1 MTQLSEHAQ
10 EEGSVHEHVTRLL
23 SSHALPEGVLL
34 DLGCGFSAAAA
45 SCAELG
51 LEYLGVSGEAADLEE
66 LSKQGL
72 ATALVPLGERT
83 PLAKR
88 LEDVLAGRQ
97 LAAITALDLLGR
109 TARPAELLTALAAV
123 ARRHKGAPLVVSVAN
138 VSHFDVAAKL
148 ISGRWDVT
156 PAGLLQED
164 HLSLFASARLEAELS
179 QAGWRE
185 VKADDLVVR
194 RSDQHFPETLTA
206 LSVGTPLHDFLLEV
220 REHSAPGALVDQF
233 VRAYLPVARPRPAS
247 RPDAPV
253 FLEAPFLSV
262 IVRTQGRRLMT
273 LEDNLT
279 SLAAQTNR
287 DIEVIVCCH
296 DTADNDYA
304 AVTEMMGR
312 LPRWLV
318 ERSRTIRVD
327 GGGRARPLQVGV
339 GEASGRYVAFLDD
352 DDLALCHWVEEF
364 AKLVKLHPGAVA
376 RAGCATHSIDEE
388 AWECG
393 TGYCQ
398 IGPTTTPYPLEFDLV
413 AHLVGNRTPNCSVAI
428 PRSCFTDLGMSFDE
442 ALPVLEDWDMLLNAA
457 LLCGVVSTPEVTSLY
472 RRWKRGYAS
481 HIEHPEETWDLTTWS
496 IRARFDARPVLVPP
510 GSVSR
515 LTQME
520 MTANTVA
527 QLQSDLEAMRE
538 SLATATTEVAD
549 LWVEKGQLLARVEA
563 AEKLLAVAEQR
574 ASVAE
579 RQVAVV
585 ERQVKVTERQAAVAE
600 EHVAVAEQRVKVAER
615 QAAVAEEH
623 VAVAEQRVKVAE
635 QGANLAVQGID
646 VAEQRAAVAEQH
658 AAVAEQSAVVA
669 QQGAALA
676 EERVVFA
683 EQRVAAAEERLVFA
697 EQRVA
702 AAEQHVAVAEQS
714 AAVAE
719 QAVALVQERVDFAEQ
734 RVAAAEQGA
743 ALAQQGIALA
753 QEHVDFAEQR
763 VAAAEQGAAL
773 AQQGVAVAQERVI
786 FAEQRVLAAEQRAA
800 EVEQYASEVAA
811 LAETRLRECRE
822 AETRARVAAA
832 ERDAALARLQAAT
845 SEAEARVRDEY
856 EATKSWK
863 VTVPLRLALRLVE
876 AYRQRS
882 S

>member
-1 MTQLSEHAQ
+1 MTELREHPH
-10 EEGSVHEHVTRLL
+10 EEGTVHEHVTRLL

-34 DLGCGFSAAAA
+34 DLGCGFCAAAA

-51 LEYLGVSGEAADLEE
+51 LEYLGVGSEPGRLEE
-66 LSKQGL
+66 LSKRGV
-72 ATALVPLGERT
+72 ATVLVDLGESAS
-83 PLAKR
+83 LVKR
-88 LEDVLAGRQ
+88 LEEALAGRQ
-97 LAAITALDLLGR
+97 LAAITALDLIGR
-109 TARPAELLTALAAV
+109 TARPAELLTVLAAV

-164 HLSLFASARLEAELS
+164 RLSLFASARLEAELS
-179 QAGWRE
+179 QAGWKE

-194 RSDQHFPETLTA
+194 RSDQHFPGTLTA

-220 REHSAPGALVDQF
+220 REQSAPGALVDQF

-247 RPDAPV
+247 GPGAPV
-253 FLEAPFLSV
+253 SLEAPFLSV

-287 DIEVIVCCH
+287 DIEVLVCCH
-296 DTADNDYA
+296 DTTDNDYA

-318 ERSRTIRVD
+318 GKSRAIRVE

-339 GEASGRYVAFLDD
+339 AEASGRYVAFLDD

-388 AWECG
+388 TWECG

-428 PRSCFTDLGMSFDE
+428 PRSCFTDLGMSFDD

-481 HIEHPEETWDLTTWS
+481 HIEHPDETWDLTTWS

-520 MTANTVA
+520 MTVNTVA
-527 QLQSDLEAMRE
+527 QLQSDLDALKE
-538 SLATATTEVAD
+538 SLATATAEVAD

-563 AEKLLAVAEQR
+563 AEKLLAVAEQS
-574 ASVAE
+574 AAVAE
-579 RQVAVV
+579 RQVKVV
-585 ERQVKVTERQAAVAE
+585 ERQATVAERQAAVAE
-600 EHVAVAEQRVKVAER
+600 QHVSVAEQRVKVAER

-623 VAVAEQRVKVAE
+623 VAVAERRVKVAE
-635 QGANLAVQGID
+635 QS
-646 VAEQRAAVAEQH
+646 AAVAEQGVALVQERVGFAEERV
-658 AAVAEQSAVVA
+658 AAAE
-669 QQGAALA
+669 QGAALA
-676 EERVVFA
+676 QERVIFA
-683 EQRVAAAEERLVFA
+683 EQRVAAAEQGVALAQERVSFA

-719 QAVALVQERVDFAEQ
+719 QSVALVQERVDFAEQ

-743 ALAQQGIALA
+743 AL
-753 QEHVDFAEQR
+753 
-763 VAAAEQGAAL
+763 
-773 AQQGVAVAQERVI
+773 AQERVI

-822 AETRARVAAA
+822 AETRARVATA
-832 ERDAALARLQAAT
+832 ERDAALARLQVAI
-845 SEAEARVRDEY
+845 SEAEARVRGEY

-863 VTVPLRLALRLVE
+863 VTVPLRLALRLVD
-876 AYRQRS
+876 AYRQRAG
-882 S
+882 

>member
-1 MTQLSEHAQ
+1 MTELSEHSQ
-10 EEGSVHEHVTRLL
+10 EEGTVHEHVTRLL
-23 SSHALPEGVLL
+23 SGHALHEGVLL
-34 DLGCGFSAAAA
+34 DLGCGFSVAAT
-45 SCAELG
+45 SCAQLG
-51 LEYLGVSGEAADLEE
+51 LEYLGVGGEPDGLEE
-66 LSKQGL
+66 LSKQGV
-72 ATALVPLGERT
+72 ATVLVDLGDHT
-83 PLAKR
+83 SLAKR
-88 LEDVLAGRQ
+88 LEEVLAGRQ
-97 LAAITALDLLGR
+97 LAAITALGLIGR

-164 HLSLFASARLEAELS
+164 HLSLFASSRLEAELS
-179 QAGWRE
+179 QAGWKQ

-220 REHSAPGALVDQF
+220 REQSGGGALVDQF
-233 VRAYLPVARPRPAS
+233 VRAYLPLARSRPAS
-247 RPDAPV
+247 GPVAPV
-253 FLEAPFLSV
+253 PLEAPFLSV

-279 SLAAQTNR
+279 SLAAQTDR
-287 DIEVIVCCH
+287 DIEVVVCCH
-296 DTADNDYA
+296 DTADDDYA

-318 ERSRTIRVD
+318 GKSRAIRVE
-327 GGGRARPLQVGV
+327 GGGRARPLQAGV
-339 GEASGRYVAFLDD
+339 AEASGRYVAFLDD

-364 AKLVKLHPGAVA
+364 AKLVKVHPGAVA

-388 AWECG
+388 TWECG

-428 PRSCFTDLGMSFDE
+428 PRSCFTDLGMSFDD
-442 ALPVLEDWDMLLNAA
+442 ARPVLEDWDMLLNAA

-520 MTANTVA
+520 MTVNTVA
-527 QLQSDLEAMRE
+527 QLQRDLDALKE
-538 SLATATTEVAD
+538 SLATATAEVAD

-574 ASVAE
+574 AAVAE
-579 RQVAVV
+579 RQVKVV
-585 ERQVKVTERQAAVAE
+585 ERQAAVAE
-600 EHVAVAEQRVKVAER
+600 RQVK
-615 QAAVAEEH
+615 VAEEH
-623 VAVAEQRVKVAE
+623 VTVAEQRVKVAE
-635 QGANLAVQGID
+635 QS
-646 VAEQRAAVAEQH
+646 AAVAAQGVALVQERVGFAEERV
-658 AAVAEQSAVVA
+658 AAAE
-669 QQGAALA
+669 QGAALA
-676 EERVVFA
+676 QERVIFA
-683 EQRVAAAEERLVFA
+683 EQRVAAAEEQVSFA

-719 QAVALVQERVDFAEQ
+719 QSVALVQERVDFAEQ

-743 ALAQQGIALA
+743 ALAQ
-753 QEHVDFAEQR
+753 
-763 VAAAEQGAAL
+763 
-773 AQQGVAVAQERVI
+773 ERVL
-786 FAEQRVLAAEQRAA
+786 FAEQRVLAAEQRTA
-800 EVEQYASEVAA
+800 EVEKYASDVAA

-832 ERDAALARLQAAT
+832 ERDAALGRLQVAIG
-845 SEAEARVRDEY
+845 EAEERVRAEY

-863 VTVPLRLALRLVE
+863 ATVPLRLALRLVDT
-876 AYRQRS
+876 YRQRS

>member
-1 MTQLSEHAQ
+1 MTELAQ
-10 EEGSVHEHVTRLL
+10 QTHGEGTVHEHVARLL
-23 SSHALPEGVLL
+23 SSHAPHEGVLL
-34 DLGCGFSAAAA
+34 DLACGFSSGAATA
-45 SCAELG
+45 SELG
-51 LEYLGVSGEAADLEE
+51 LEYLGVASEPGRLEE
-66 LSKQGL
+66 LSDHGL
-72 ATALVPLGERT
+72 ATALVDLGET
-83 PLAKR
+83 TSLVKR
-88 LEDVLAGRQ
+88 LDEVLAGRQ
-97 LAAITALDLLGR
+97 LAAITALGVIGR
-109 TARPAELLTALAAV
+109 MAHPDELLTLLAGL
-123 ARRHKGAPLVVSVAN
+123 ARRHKGAPLIVSVAN

-148 ISGRWDVT
+148 MAGRFDVT
-156 PAGLLQED
+156 PAGLLGED
-164 HLSLFASARLEAELS
+164 HLSQFAPGRLEAELS
-179 QAGWRE
+179 RAGWKQ
-185 VKADDLVVR
+185 VKADDLVVH

-220 REHSAPGALVDQF
+220 RERSGPAALVDQF
-233 VRAYLPVARPRPAS
+233 VRAYLPVARPRATVTQQAS
-247 RPDAPV
+247 PGSVETAP
-253 FLEAPFLSV
+253 APFLSV

-296 DTADNDYA
+296 DTADEDFA
-304 AVTEMMGR
+304 AVNEVMGR

-318 ERSRTIRVD
+318 DRSRAIRVE

-339 GEASGRYVAFLDD
+339 AEATGRYVAFLDD
-352 DDLALCHWVEEF
+352 DDLALCHWVDEF

-388 AWECG
+388 TWDCG
-393 TGYCQ
+393 TGYTQ

-428 PRSCFTDLGMSFDE
+428 PRSCFTDLGMSFDDE
-442 ALPVLEDWDMLLNAA
+442 LPVLEDWDMLLNAA
-457 LLCGVVSTPEVTSLY
+457 LLCGVASTPEVTSLY
-472 RRWKRGYAS
+472 RRWKQGYAS

-520 MTANTVA
+520 MTSNTVA
-527 QLQSDLEAMRE
+527 QLQSDLDALKE
-538 SLATATTEVAD
+538 SLASSTEEVAD

-574 ASVAE
+574 TAVAE
-579 RQVAVV
+579 RQ
-585 ERQVKVTERQAAVAE
+585 
-600 EHVAVAEQRVKVAER
+600 VKVAER

-623 VAVAEQRVKVAE
+623 VKVAEQRVKVAE
-635 QGANLAVQGID
+635 QGANLSVQAVEL
-646 VAEQRAAVAEQH
+646 AEQRAAVAEQH
-658 AAVAEQSAVVA
+658 ATVAEQSAVVA
-669 QQGAALA
+669 QQSAALA

-683 EQRVAAAEERLVFA
+683 EQRVAAAEERVSFA

-719 QAVALVQERVDFAEQ
+719 QSVALVQERVDFAEQ

-743 ALAQQGIALA
+743 ALAQERVI
-753 QEHVDFAEQR
+753 FAEQR

-773 AQQGVAVAQERVI
+773 AQERVI
-786 FAEQRVLAAEQRAA
+786 FADQRVVVAEQRTA
-800 EVEQYASEVAA
+800 EVEQYAAEVAA
-811 LAETRLRECRE
+811 LAEARLREYRE
-822 AETRARVAAA
+822 AELRVRTLAA
-832 ERDAALARLQAAT
+832 ERDAALASVQEAVGQ
-845 SEAEARVRDEY
+845 AEARTRGEY

-863 VTVPLRLALRLVE
+863 VTVPLRVALRLVD

>member
-1 MTQLSEHAQ
+1 
-10 EEGSVHEHVTRLL
+10 
-23 SSHALPEGVLL
+23 
-34 DLGCGFSAAAA
+34 
-45 SCAELG
+45 
-51 LEYLGVSGEAADLEE
+51 
-66 LSKQGL
+66 
-72 ATALVPLGERT
+72 
-83 PLAKR
+83 
-88 LEDVLAGRQ
+88 
-97 LAAITALDLLGR
+97 
-109 TARPAELLTALAAV
+109 
-123 ARRHKGAPLVVSVAN
+123 
-138 VSHFDVAAKL
+138 
-148 ISGRWDVT
+148 
-156 PAGLLQED
+156 
-164 HLSLFASARLEAELS
+164 
-179 QAGWRE
+179 
-185 VKADDLVVR
+185 
-194 RSDQHFPETLTA
+194 
-206 LSVGTPLHDFLLEV
+206 
-220 REHSAPGALVDQF
+220 
-233 VRAYLPVARPRPAS
+233 
-247 RPDAPV
+247 
-253 FLEAPFLSV
+253 
-262 IVRTQGRRLMT
+262 MT

-296 DTADNDYA
+296 DTADEGFA
-304 AVTEMMGR
+304 EVAEVMGR

-318 ERSRTIRVD
+318 DRSRAIRVE

-339 GEASGRYVAFLDD
+339 AGATGRYVAFLDD

-388 AWECG
+388 TWDCG
-393 TGYCQ
+393 TGYTQ

-428 PRSCFTDLGMSFDE
+428 PRSCFTDLGMSFDDE
-442 ALPVLEDWDMLLNAA
+442 LPVLEDWDMLLNAA
-457 LLCGVVSTPEVTSLY
+457 LLCGVASTPEVTSLY
-472 RRWKRGYAS
+472 RRWKQGYAS

-520 MTANTVA
+520 MTSNTVA
-527 QLQSDLEAMRE
+527 QLQSDLDALKE
-538 SLATATTEVAD
+538 SLASSTEEVAD

-574 ASVAE
+574 TAVAE
-579 RQVAVV
+579 RQ
-585 ERQVKVTERQAAVAE
+585 
-600 EHVAVAEQRVKVAER
+600 VKVAER

-623 VAVAEQRVKVAE
+623 VKVAEQRVKVAE
-635 QGANLAVQGID
+635 QGANLSVQAVEL
-646 VAEQRAAVAEQH
+646 AEQRAAVAEQH
-658 AAVAEQSAVVA
+658 ATVAEQSAVVA
-669 QQGAALA
+669 QQSAALA

-683 EQRVAAAEERLVFA
+683 EQRVAAAEERVSFA

-719 QAVALVQERVDFAEQ
+719 QSVALVQERVDFAEQ

-743 ALAQQGIALA
+743 ALAQERVI
-753 QEHVDFAEQR
+753 FAEQR

-773 AQQGVAVAQERVI
+773 AQERVI
-786 FAEQRVLAAEQRAA
+786 FADQRVVVAEQRTA
-800 EVEQYASEVAA
+800 EVEQYAAEVAA
-811 LAETRLRECRE
+811 LAEARLREYRE
-822 AETRARVAAA
+822 AELRVRTLAA
-832 ERDAALARLQAAT
+832 ERDAALASVQEAVGQ
-845 SEAEARVRDEY
+845 AEARTRGEY

-863 VTVPLRLALRLVE
+863 VTVPLRVALRLVD

>member
-1 MTQLSEHAQ
+1 
-10 EEGSVHEHVTRLL
+10 
-23 SSHALPEGVLL
+23 
-34 DLGCGFSAAAA
+34 
-45 SCAELG
+45 
-51 LEYLGVSGEAADLEE
+51 LEE
-66 LSKQGL
+66 
-72 ATALVPLGERT
+72 
-83 PLAKR
+83 
-88 LEDVLAGRQ
+88 VLAGRQ
-97 LAAITALDLLGR
+97 LAAIAALDLIGR
-109 TARPAELLTALAAV
+109 TARPAELLKALAGV

-156 PAGLLQED
+156 SAGLLQED

-179 QAGWRE
+179 QAGWKE

-194 RSDQHFPETLTA
+194 RSDQHFPETLTV

-220 REHSAPGALVDQF
+220 REQSAPGALVDQF
-233 VRAYLPVARPRPAS
+233 VRAYLPVARARPAS
-247 RPDAPV
+247 LASTPV
-253 FLEAPFLSV
+253 SLDAPFLSV

-296 DTADNDYA
+296 DTADSDYA

-318 ERSRTIRVD
+318 EKSRAIRVE

-339 GEASGRYVAFLDD
+339 AEASGRYVAFLDD

-364 AKLVKLHPGAVA
+364 AKVVKLHPGAVA

-388 AWECG
+388 TWECG

-428 PRSCFTDLGMSFDE
+428 PRSCFTDLGMSFDD

-481 HIEHPEETWDLTTWS
+481 HIDHPEETWDLTTWS

-520 MTANTVA
+520 MTVNSVA
-527 QLQSDLEAMRE
+527 QLQSDLDALKE
-538 SLATATTEVAD
+538 SLATSTAEVAD

-574 ASVAE
+574 AAVAKQQVAVAE
-579 RQVAVV
+579 RQV
-585 ERQVKVTERQAAVAE
+585 KVAERQAAVAE
-600 EHVAVAEQRVKVAER
+600 QHVTVAEQRVKVAER
-615 QAAVAEEH
+615 QAAVTEEH

-635 QGANLAVQGID
+635 QS
-646 VAEQRAAVAEQH
+646 
-658 AAVAEQSAVVA
+658 AAVAEQS
-669 QQGAALA
+669 
-676 EERVVFA
+676 
-683 EQRVAAAEERLVFA
+683 
-697 EQRVA
+697 
-702 AAEQHVAVAEQS
+702 
-714 AAVAE
+714 
-719 QAVALVQERVDFAEQ
+719 VALVQERVDFAEQ

-743 ALAQQGIALA
+743 ALAQ
-753 QEHVDFAEQR
+753 ERVDFAEQR

-773 AQQGVAVAQERVI
+773 AQERVIFAEQRVAAAEQGAALAQERVI
-786 FAEQRVLAAEQRAA
+786 FAEQRVAAAEQHVAVAEQHVAVAEQSAAVAEQSVALVQERVDFAEQRVAAAEQGAALAQERVLFAEQRVLAAEQRAA

-832 ERDAALARLQAAT
+832 ERDAALARQQEAI
-845 SEAEARVRDEY
+845 SQAEARVRDEY

-863 VTVPLRLALRLVE
+863 VTVPLRLALRLVD

-882 S
+882 G

>member
-1 MTQLSEHAQ
+1 MTERSDHPHEA
-10 EEGSVHEHVTRLL
+10 GTVHEHVTRLL
-23 SSHALPEGVLL
+23 SDHALHEGVLL

-45 SCAELG
+45 LCAELG
-51 LEYLGVSGEAADLEE
+51 LEYLGVASEPGGLEE

-72 ATALVPLGERT
+72 ATALVDLGEST
-83 PLAKR
+83 SLSKR
-88 LEDVLAGRQ
+88 LEEVLAGRQ
-97 LAAITALDLLGR
+97 LAAIAALDLIGR
-109 TARPAELLTALAAV
+109 TARPAELLKALAGV

-156 PAGLLQED
+156 SAGLLQED

-179 QAGWRE
+179 QAGWKE

-194 RSDQHFPETLTA
+194 RSDQHFPETLTV

-220 REHSAPGALVDQF
+220 REQSAPGALVDQF
-233 VRAYLPVARPRPAS
+233 VRAYLPVARARPAS
-247 RPDAPV
+247 LASTPV
-253 FLEAPFLSV
+253 SLDAPFLSV

-296 DTADNDYA
+296 DTADSDYA

-318 ERSRTIRVD
+318 EKSRAIRVE

-339 GEASGRYVAFLDD
+339 AEASGRYVAFLDD

-364 AKLVKLHPGAVA
+364 AKVVKLHPGAVA

-388 AWECG
+388 TWECG

-428 PRSCFTDLGMSFDE
+428 PRSCFTDLGMSFDD

-481 HIEHPEETWDLTTWS
+481 HIDHPEETWDLTTWS

-520 MTANTVA
+520 MTVNSVA
-527 QLQSDLEAMRE
+527 QLQSDLDALKE
-538 SLATATTEVAD
+538 SLATSTAEVAD

-574 ASVAE
+574 AAVAE
-579 RQVAVV
+579 RQV
-585 ERQVKVTERQAAVAE
+585 KVAERQAAVAE
-600 EHVAVAEQRVKVAER
+600 QHVTVAEQRVKVAER
-615 QAAVAEEH
+615 QAAVTEEH

-635 QGANLAVQGID
+635 QS
-646 VAEQRAAVAEQH
+646 
-658 AAVAEQSAVVA
+658 AAVAEQS
-669 QQGAALA
+669 
-676 EERVVFA
+676 
-683 EQRVAAAEERLVFA
+683 
-697 EQRVA
+697 
-702 AAEQHVAVAEQS
+702 
-714 AAVAE
+714 
-719 QAVALVQERVDFAEQ
+719 VALVQERVDFAEQ

-743 ALAQQGIALA
+743 ALAQ
-753 QEHVDFAEQR
+753 
-763 VAAAEQGAAL
+763 
-773 AQQGVAVAQERVI
+773 ERVL

-832 ERDAALARLQAAT
+832 ERDAALARQQEAI
-845 SEAEARVRDEY
+845 SQAEARVRDEY

-863 VTVPLRLALRLVE
+863 VTVPLRLALRLVD

-882 S
+882 G